1 MSKFED
7 RLWRDLVRKH
17 GAALAQMTR
26 PAPRTSGHTRG
37 RPRLLAGTSIG
48 LAVAGTAAVLVLSA
62 ASSPPAFAVNRNSDG
77 TWTVSIQKLAAVHG
91 ANAKLAALGIR
102 ARFVVVTQGC
112 TVKALPPAAV
122 AAMSLAKAG
131 SGRAEAQIAV
141 AKLDPT
147 KIPPGKWQVIP
158 AYRING
164 TVHVDKGHLIQGQA
178 PTCFSTVPAPP
189 CQPRPAT
196 VLRNGHLT
204 QLTPAEVKKRAE
216 QALAAYRAA
225 ANHRSADTGNSGNS
239 GSSNSGNSGSSGSGN
254 SGTSTSTA
262 TQAPLPAAT
271 WVVGCYVHV
280 PAKQQPN
287 AGNSGNSGN
296 SGTSG
301 NS

>member
-17 GAALAQMTR
+17 GADLAQMTR
-26 PAPRTSGHTRG
+26 PAPKQARRA

-48 LAVAGTAAVLVLSA
+48 LAVAGTAAALVLSA
-62 ASSPPAFAVNRNSDG
+62 ASSPPAFAVSRNSDG

-102 ARFVVVTQGC
+102 ARLVVVTQGC

-122 AAMSLAKAG
+122 AAMNLAKAG
-131 SGRAEAQIAV
+131 SGRAEAQVAV

-164 TVHVDKGHLIQGQA
+164 AVHVDKGRLIQGQA
-178 PTCFSTVPAPP
+178 PTCFSSLPAPP
-189 CQPRPAT
+189 CQPRPET
-196 VLRNGHLT
+196 LLRNGHVT
-204 QLTPAEVKKRAE
+204 QLTPGEAKKRAE

-225 ANHRSADTGNSGNS
+225 VSHRSADTGNSANS
-239 GSSNSGNSGSSGSGN
+239 GSGNSGNSGNSGSGN